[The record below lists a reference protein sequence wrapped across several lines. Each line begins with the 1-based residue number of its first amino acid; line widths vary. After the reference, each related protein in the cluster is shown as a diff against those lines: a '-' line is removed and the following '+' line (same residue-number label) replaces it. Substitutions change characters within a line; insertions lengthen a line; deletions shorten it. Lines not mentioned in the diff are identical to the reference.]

1 MSFKRQQQLHQ
12 KQRSKL
18 QGIEKVITTITI
30 IIIIILFVIVI
41 SIIIGTVIIII
52 FIVTIIIK
60 TLLYY
65 CQFIQVSKYSS
76 QYIRDI
82 CS

>member
-18 QGIEKVITTITI
+18 QGIEKVITTIT

>member
-30 IIIIILFVIVI
+30 IIIILFVIVI
-41 SIIIGTVIIII
+41 FIIIGTVIIII

>member
-1 MSFKRQQQLHQ
+1 MSFKRQQQLPQ

-30 IIIIILFVIVI
+30 IIIILFVIVI
-41 SIIIGTVIIII
+41 FIIIGTVIIII

>member
-18 QGIEKVITTITI
+18 QGIEEVITTIT

-52 FIVTIIIK
+52 FIATIIIK

-65 CQFIQVSKYSS
+65 CQFIQVSKHSS
-76 QYIRDI
+76 QYIRGI